1 MLSKLSKHRRL
12 NIMSLTRKMLKAM
25 GIEDEK
31 IEQIISEHV
40 EAIDAL
46 KKERDSYKEDAEK
59 LPDVQKKLDA
69 ANEAVKEAGS
79 DKYKLKYDALKEEYD
94 KYKSDI
100 EKKTTHTAKEVAYR
114 EILKAA
120 GVSDKRIDSVIRVSD
135 VDGIELDADGK
146 VKDAD
151 KLTDS
156 VKSEWADFIVTE
168 HVTGAQTSNP
178 PASGGEQDLSK
189 MSMKEYIAARK
200 QK

>member
-1 MLSKLSKHRRL
+1 MALSRR
-12 NIMSLTRKMLKAM
+12 MLKAM
-25 GIEDEK
+25 GIDDEK
-31 IEQIISEHV
+31 IEQIIAEHV
-40 EAIDAL
+40 EAVDAL

-59 LPDVQKKLDA
+59 LPDVQKKLDEA
-69 ANEAVKEAGS
+69 TAAVKEAGS

-100 EKKTTHTAKEVAYR
+100 DKKATHTAKEAAYR

-120 GVSDKRIDSVIRVSD
+120 GVSEKRIDSVIRVSD
-135 VDGIELDADGK
+135 IDGIELGEDGNI
-146 VKDAD
+146 KDAE
-151 KLTDS
+151 KLTNS

-168 HVTGAQTSNP
+168 HMTGAQTSNP